1 MLVYHKTLPYRIFT
15 VFNYIFLITISIGC
29 MLPLYHLLM
38 VSFSDTSA
46 ANAGLVTFWP
56 IDFTI
61 EAYEK
66 TFANENFLTSLG
78 VSIKRT
84 VLGTALALA
93 VNAVAAY
100 ALSKDNRVFRGR
112 NVYLWYFVITM
123 LFNAGLVPGYILIQ
137 KLGLLN
143 NLLALILPGL
153 VAVYNVILLL
163 NFFRAVPKELEEAT
177 FIDGAGHFRTFIA
190 IYLPLS
196 LPALATIGLFTMVGH
211 WNAYFDGLI
220 YMKGVE
226 NLPLASFMQTL
237 IVQGSTTG
245 FDQAV
250 IANMSQRTLRASQ
263 IFISALP
270 ILIIYP
276 FLQRFFV
283 KGIVIGAVKE

>member
-1 MLVYHKTLPYRIFT
+1 VYHKTLPYRIFG
-15 VFNYIFLITISIGC
+15 VFNYLFLAIISIVC
-29 MLPLYHLLM
+29 LLPLYHLLM

-56 IDFTI
+56 IGFTI
-61 EAYEK
+61 DAYVK
-66 TFANENFLTSLG
+66 TFDNANFITSLW
-78 VSIKRT
+78 VSVERT
-84 VLGTALALA
+84 VLGTALALT
-93 VNAVAAY
+93 VNALAAY
-100 ALSKDNRVFRGR
+100 ALSKDNRMFRGR

-123 LFNAGLVPGYILIQ
+123 LFNAGLIPSYILIL

-153 VAVYNVILLL
+153 VSVYNLILLL
-163 NFFRAVPKELEEAT
+163 NFFRTVPKELEEAT
-177 FIDGAGHFRTFIA
+177 FIDGAGHFRSFLS
-190 IYLPLS
+190 IYLPIS
-196 LPALATIGLFTMVGH
+196 LPALATIALFTMVGH

-245 FDQAV
+245 FDPAV

-263 IFISALP
+263 IFIGALP
-270 ILIIYP
+270 ILIVYP

>member
-1 MLVYHKTLPYRIFT
+1 MYHKTLPYRIFS
-15 VFNYIFLITISIGC
+15 VFNYILLGMISVGC
-29 MLPLYHLLM
+29 LLPLYHLLM

-56 IDFTI
+56 IGFNVD
-61 EAYEK
+61 AYMQ
-66 TFANENFLTSLG
+66 TLQNDNFITSLW

-84 VLGTALALA
+84 VLGTAMAMT

-100 ALSKDNRVFRGR
+100 ALSKDSRLFHGR
-112 NVYLWYFVITM
+112 NVYLWYFVVTM
-123 LFNAGLVPGYILIQ
+123 LFSGGLVPGYILIM

-143 NLLALILPGL
+143 NLFALILPGL
-153 VAVYNVILLL
+153 VAVYNIILLL
-163 NFFRAVPKELEEAT
+163 NFFRTVPKELEEAT
-177 FIDGAGHFRTFIA
+177 FIDGAGYFRSFIT
-190 IYLPLS
+190 IYLPIS
-196 LPALATIGLFTMVGH
+196 LPALATVSLFTMVGH

-245 FDQAV
+245 FDPSV

-270 ILIIYP
+270 ILIVYP